1 MRPLLAAIALI
12 VLSCTTVTAAEKSG
26 TITTSDGVRLHYIE
40 AGQGPAIL
48 FIPGWTMP
56 AEIWRP
62 QIEYFA
68 HHYHVIAVDPRS
80 QGESDKASKGSFAE
94 RRARDYKELV
104 DGLKLSPV
112 VLVGWS
118 LGVTEILSYLEQ
130 FGGQAVR
137 GVVLV
142 DGRIG
147 PAPYF
152 DKSYPGWMHQLQVDR
167 QKFASGFIPS
177 MFKKPQSETYFQTLT
192 ADSMKTPDDTA
203 VALVYDMMAQDF
215 WGFVDKIDR
224 PIYYAIT
231 PSMKAQGDRLKVQLP
246 ATKLE
251 VYEDAG
257 HALFV
262 DDADRFN
269 RGLEDFIKS
278 LPAK

>member
-1 MRPLLAAIALI
+1 MKRVFAILILLLPVFAF
-12 VLSCTTVTAAEKSG
+12 AAEKSG
-26 TITTSDGVRLHYIE
+26 TIVTSDGVKLHYIE
-40 AGQGPAIL
+40 AGTGPAIL

-62 QIEYFA
+62 QLNYFA
-68 HHYHVIAVDPRS
+68 QHYHVVAVDPRS
-80 QGESDKASKGSFAE
+80 QGASDLTPKGNYAE

-112 VLVGWS
+112 VLTGWS
-118 LGVTEILSYLEQ
+118 LGVTEILSYLQQ
-130 FGGQAVR
+130 FGGQSVR

-147 PAPYF
+147 PVPEF

-177 MFKKPQSETYFQTLT
+177 MFKKPQSETYLQKLA
-192 ADSMKTPDDTA
+192 ADSTKTPDDTA
-203 VALVYDMMAQDF
+203 VALVYDMMAHDF
-215 WGFVDKIDR
+215 WSFVEKIDR

-231 PSMKAQGDRLKVQLP
+231 PPMKEQGDLLKTKLP
-246 ATKLE
+246 ATKVELF
-251 VYEDAG
+251 EDAG

-269 RGLEDFIKS
+269 RSLDEFIKA
-278 LPAK
+278 LN

>member
-1 MRPLLAAIALI
+1 MKRSFAVLALA
-12 VLSCTTVTAAEKSG
+12 VLSCAIATAAEKSG
-26 TITTSDGVRLHYIE
+26 TFTTGDGVKLHYLE
-40 AGQGPAIL
+40 AGHGPAIL

-68 HHYHVIAVDPRS
+68 QHYRVIAVDPRS
-80 QGESDKASKGSFAE
+80 QGESDKAPKGNYAE
-94 RRARDYKELV
+94 RRALDYKELV

-118 LGVTEILSYLEQ
+118 LGVTEILSYLQQ
-130 FGGQAVR
+130 FGGQTVR

-147 PAPYF
+147 PVPEF
-152 DKSYPGWMHQLQVDR
+152 DKVFPAWMHQVQVDR
-167 QKFASGFIPS
+167 EKFASGFIPS
-177 MFKKPQSETYFQTLT
+177 MFKKPQTDAYFKKLA
-192 ADSMKTPDDTA
+192 ADSMKTPNDTA
-203 VALVYDMMAQDF
+203 VALIYDMMAREF
-215 WGFVDKIDR
+215 WSFVGNIDR

-231 PSMKAQGDRLKVQLP
+231 PSMKAQGDRLRTTLP
-246 ATKLE
+246 AAKLE
-251 VYEDAG
+251 LFEDAG

-269 RGLEDFIKS
+269 KSVDEFIQAI
-278 LPAK
+278 PAQ